1 MHFRPLYF
9 AIALLL
15 LLVEIAIATI
25 YSSVEVIRGSI
36 GDILA
41 VMLLYVLI
49 RALYPVGSLRLAL
62 GVFGFAVAL
71 EAGQY
76 FGLAERLGFARG
88 SVGSILIGTT
98 FSWADIVMYGVGCV
112 AAPLLDA
119 WFIAKR
125 YSVDHGSSQGRT
137 TGRKLS

>member
-1 MHFRPLYF
+1 MRFSPLYF

-15 LLVEIAIATI
+15 LLAEIAIATI
-25 YSSVEVIRGSI
+25 ISAVEVIRGSI

-41 VMLLYVLI
+41 VMLLYFLI
-49 RALYPVGSLRLAL
+49 RILYPVGSLPLAL

-76 FGLAERLGFARG
+76 LGLAERLGFARG

-98 FSWADIVMYGVGCV
+98 FSWVDIVMYGVGCG
-112 AAPLLDA
+112 AAALLDA
-119 WFIAKR
+119 MIIAKR
-125 YSVDHGSSQGRT
+125 NPVDHGSGQGRNAG
-137 TGRKLS
+137 GRRS